1 MGNTLTYIFFTG
13 YFEPFNLEDEAIE
26 HEYIEMYESKN
37 IYFYCKNFLLSN
49 SKDNE
54 INSI

>member
-1 MGNTLTYIFFTG
+1 MNFSVPSKELFPLYSVDNPTTAEF
-13 YFEPFNLEDEAIE
+13 
-26 HEYIEMYESKN
+26 IEMYESKN